1 MLSLNITLSVLS
13 DFLNHFIYNESLL
26 LLPNICRLRRY
37 FISSTRLDVIIISS
51 LHFGIDKNGKPNIYL
66 NDNLPDDPIFDKL
79 WEQTQ
84 KLHYQGVAIYF
95 MIGGAGGAFKI
106 IQ

>member
-1 MLSLNITLSVLS
+1 MKVCYYYQTFVGLDDIILSHPQDV
-13 DFLNHFIYNESLL
+13 
-26 LLPNICRLRRY
+26 
-37 FISSTRLDVIIISS
+37 DVIIISS

-84 KLHYQGVAIYF
+84 KLHYQG
-95 MIGGAGGAFKI
+95 
-106 IQ
+106 